1 MDLIGRTIGKYTI
14 VSRLGIGG
22 MGVVYKGHRA
32 DLNHYAAI
40 KVLPEHLADSPDFQQ
55 RFEREAQA
63 IAQLNHPNIL
73 PIIDFGHEPDGPA
86 YFIAKLATRGSLA
99 TRLSPGR
106 PLPMPEVLY
115 FVEKIA
121 GALDHAHDRN
131 MLHRDIKP
139 SNVLLDDADWVLLAD
154 FGMVKIMSGTALTIS
169 DSLMGTPAYMAPE
182 QCRGETLDR
191 RADVYALGVAAF
203 EMATGRLPF
212 IAEMPTTVILKQ
224 INEVPP
230 APQHINAAIPDMAA
244 YVILKA
250 LAKRPA
256 DRFATAGEFAL
267 ALAQAIGMP
276 SAIARTTRPIVE
288 EEPAP
293 PPITPPAPDLPPLD
307 NIDSHIT
314 KDFVGREAEL
324 AYYLDRLTTQHLAI
338 ITGMPGIGKTT
349 LALQL
354 AQRFAGSS
362 STFAHAFHEGEGA
375 EVIVWELAKFLA
387 WHEQQDLWGMLR
399 GAQQTGSKPPPIEVL
414 FDHVLHL
421 LRGRRYLLILDNF
434 QYIEHDPLMDKLLE
448 RLRALLASGEVS
460 VIIAS
465 QRKPAFAST
474 SDYAVLTGLGSADA
488 IRLLAQR
495 GISLSPEVTDQLYRL
510 TEGNPQLLTL
520 AVGALHGA
528 EDPERLVRHVAESE
542 NIEHYLMTAI
552 DQRLNEEERAIM
564 SAVSVFQGYA
574 ATRDAIEAA
583 LEDSTRIAGS
593 IKRLLSDL
601 RSRYLLLE
609 SDSAAGK
616 AYAQHETVRGFY
628 YALLNRRER
637 LALHR
642 RAASYFDT
650 EAPDAL
656 QAARHFDLALEHER
670 AAQLATAD
678 VWGAINRG
686 QAQNLRALL
695 DQLMGRSLSPI
706 ALAAVHV
713 TRGQTCAF
721 LGDRAI
727 AQESFHT
734 ALAKLEAVPSDKT
747 VKVWQARA
755 HLGLADVVQ
764 DEALPEAV
772 TWLQR
777 GLKTVAGLNVL
788 EEAIMHI
795 QLGSVQVGMANYAEA
810 QRETE
815 EGLRLLP
822 PNEALTSATLTSDA
836 LTSDAHWRAVG
847 LMDLGIVYWKRG
859 EVQRGTEFYQQA
871 LKIYDQAQDLWGMIP
886 VQLDLGIEFD
896 RAGQWPEA
904 VKMYQ
909 AALDQANRLGAARF
923 QMMLELAFGIINTKQ
938 GLDDLAQA
946 HLLRC
951 IELARTRTFNEAL
964 LAGLSSLADLHI
976 RRQEWDTAEQALN
989 EAEPLALSMDAKYQ
1003 LTEVWRSRAS
1013 IALARGQIDQA
1024 HETIEKTIDLCRDL
1038 ELKTDEGMCWR
1049 VLGQVFAASDRLDQA
1064 NDAFARSLGLVQ
1076 DDGYEVART
1085 QLEWGR
1091 ALLDTNHD
1099 RATSL
1104 LHEARNT
1111 FERLGAQRDVTAS
1124 SPV

>member
-1 MDLIGRTIGKYTI
+1 MDLSGRTIGKYTI

-22 MGVVYKGHRA
+22 MGVVYKGYRA

-40 KVLPEHLADSPDFQQ
+40 KVLPEHLADSLDFQQ

-73 PIIDFGHEPDGPA
+73 PIIDYGHEADGLA
-86 YFIAKLATRGSLA
+86 YFITKLATRGSLA
-99 TRLSPGR
+99 TRLGC

-121 GALDHAHDRN
+121 GALDHAHDHN

-139 SNVLLDDADWVLLAD
+139 SNVLLDEGDWVLLAD
-154 FGMVKIMSGTALTIS
+154 FGMVKIISGAALTIS
-169 DSLMGTPAYMAPE
+169 DSIMGTPAYMAPE
-182 QCRGETLDR
+182 QCRGESLDR
-191 RADVYALGVAAF
+191 RTDVYALGVAAF

-212 IAEMPTTVILKQ
+212 IADMPTTMILKQ
-224 INEVPP
+224 INEAPP
-230 APQHINAAIPDMAA
+230 EPQQINTAIPELASQ
-244 YVILKA
+244 VILKA
-250 LAKRPA
+250 LAKSPA
-256 DRFATAGEFAL
+256 DRFATAGELAL
-267 ALAQAIGMP
+267 ALAQAIGLP
-276 SAIARTTRPIVE
+276 SAIARTTRPIIE
-288 EEPAP
+288 EKPAP
-293 PPITPPAPDLPPLD
+293 SPVTPSASDLPPID
-307 NIDSHIT
+307 TIDSHIT

-338 ITGMPGIGKTT
+338 ITGMPGVGKTT

-354 AQRFAGSS
+354 AQRFAGSGG
-362 STFAHAFHEGEGA
+362 TFTHAFHDGEGA

-387 WHEQQDLWGMLR
+387 WHEQQDLWSMLR
-399 GAQQTGSKPPPIEVL
+399 GSQQTGSKPPPIEVL

-421 LRGRRYLLILDNF
+421 LRGHKYLLILDNF
-434 QYIEHDPLMDKLLE
+434 HYIEHDPLMGQLLE
-448 RLRALLASGEVS
+448 RLRMLLASGEVS

-495 GISLSPEVTDQLYRL
+495 GITLSPEVTEQLYRL

-520 AVGALHGA
+520 AIGALHGVD
-528 EDPERLVRHVAESE
+528 DPARLVRRVAESE

-583 LEDSTRIAGS
+583 LEDNARISGS

-609 SDSAAGK
+609 NDAATGK
-616 AYAQHETVRGFY
+616 AYVQHETVRAFY

-637 LALHR
+637 LTLHR
-642 RAASYFDT
+642 RAASYYDT

-656 QAARHFDLALEHER
+656 QAARHYDLALEHER
-670 AAQLATAD
+670 AAQLATSD

-695 DQLMGRSLSPI
+695 DQLLGRSINPI
-706 ALAAVHV
+706 AWAAVHV
-713 TRGQTCAF
+713 TRGHVCAF
-721 LGDRAI
+721 LGDRAT
-727 AQESFHT
+727 AQESFHM
-734 ALAKLEAVPSDKT
+734 ALARLEALPNDKT
-747 VKVWQARA
+747 VKIWQA
-755 HLGLADVVQ
+755 HGFLGLADVVQ

-772 TWLQR
+772 KWLQR
-777 GLKTVAGLNVL
+777 GLETMAGLNL
-788 EEAIMHI
+788 PEEAILHI

-822 PNEALTSATLTSDA
+822 PSEALTSA
-836 LTSDAHWRAVG
+836 AHWRAVG
-847 LMDLGIVYWKRG
+847 LMDLGIIYWKRG
-859 EVQRGTEFYQQA
+859 EVQRGAHFYQQA
-871 LKIYDQAQDLWGMIP
+871 LEIYQQVNDYWGMIP

-896 RAGQWPEA
+896 RAGQWPRA
-904 VKMYQ
+904 ADLYQ
-909 AALDQANRLGAARF
+909 AALNEANRLGAARY
-923 QMMLELAFGIINTKQ
+923 QMMLELAFGIIRTKQ
-938 GLDDLAQA
+938 GLDDLAEA
-946 HLLRC
+946 HLARC
-951 IELARTRTFNEAL
+951 IELARTRTFKEAL
-964 LAGLSSLADLHI
+964 MAALSSLADLRI
-976 RRQEWDTAEQALN
+976 RRQEWNMAEQAVN

-1024 HETIEKTIDLCRDL
+1024 CATIEKTIALCRDL
-1038 ELKTDEGMCWR
+1038 ELKIDEGMCWR
-1049 VLGQVFAASDRLDQA
+1049 GLGQVFTASGQLDRA
-1064 NDAFARSLGLVQ
+1064 VDAFTRSLQLLQ
-1076 DDGYEVART
+1076 DDGYEVAR
-1085 QLEWGR
+1085 
-1091 ALLDTNHD
+1091 
-1099 RATSL
+1099 
-1104 LHEARNT
+1104 
-1111 FERLGAQRDVTAS
+1111 
-1124 SPV
+1124 

>member
-73 PIIDFGHEPDGPA
+73 PIIDFGHETDGPV

-139 SNVLLDDADWVLLAD
+139 SNVLLDEDDWVLLAD

-182 QCRGETLDR
+182 QCRGESLDR

-276 SAIARTTRPIVE
+276 NAIARTTRPVVE

-324 AYYLDRLTTQHLAI
+324 AYYLDRLSMQHLAI
-338 ITGMPGIGKTT
+338 ITGMPGVGKTT

-362 STFAHAFHEGEGA
+362 NTFAHAFHEGEGA

-421 LRGRRYLLILDNF
+421 LRGRQYLLILDNF
-434 QYIEHDPLMDKLLE
+434 HYIEHDPLMGKLLE
-448 RLRALLASGEVS
+448 RLRTLLASGEVS

-465 QRKPAFAST
+465 QRRPAFAST
-474 SDYAVLTGLGSADA
+474 SDYAVLSGLGSADA

-495 GISLSPEVTDQLYRL
+495 GITLSPEVTEQLYRL

-593 IKRLLSDL
+593 IKRLLTDL
-601 RSRYLLLE
+601 RGRYLLLE
-609 SDSAAGK
+609 SDSKAGK
-616 AYAQHETVRGFY
+616 AYAQHETVRTFY

-670 AAQLATAD
+670 AARLATSD

-686 QAQNLRALL
+686 QAQYLRALL
-695 DQLMGRSLSPI
+695 DQLTGRTLSPI
-706 ALAAVHV
+706 DLAAVHV
-713 TRGQTCAF
+713 TRGQVCAF

-727 AQESFHT
+727 AQESYHT
-734 ALAKLEAVPSDKT
+734 ALAKLEMLPSDKA

-772 TWLQR
+772 KWLQR
-777 GLKTVAGLNVL
+777 GLETVAGLNVL
-788 EEAIMHI
+788 EEAILHI
-795 QLGSVQVGMANYAEA
+795 QLGSVQVGMANYVEA

-822 PNEALTSATLTSDA
+822 PNEALTSDA

-871 LKIYDQAQDLWGMIP
+871 LKIYKQAKGLWGMIP

-896 RAGQWPEA
+896 RAGQWPQA
-904 VKMYQ
+904 VGMYQ
-909 AALDQANRLGAARF
+909 AALDEANRLGAARF
-923 QMMLELAFGIINTKQ
+923 QMMLELAFGIISTKQ

-964 LAGLSSLADLHI
+964 LAGLSSLADLQI
-976 RRQEWDTAEQALN
+976 RRQEWDAAERAVN

-1003 LTEVWRSRAS
+1003 LAEVWRSRAL
-1013 IALARGQIDQA
+1013 IALAHGQIDQA
-1024 HETIEKTIDLCRDL
+1024 RETIEKTITLCRDL
-1038 ELKTDEGMCWR
+1038 ELKTDEGMCYR
-1049 VLGQVFAASDRLDQA
+1049 VLGQVLGASGQLEQA
-1064 NDAFARSLGLVQ
+1064 NDAFTRSVELMQ

-1085 QLEWGR
+1085 QIEWGK
-1091 ALLDTNHD
+1091 ALLATNYD
-1099 RATSL
+1099 QAASLLREARAT
-1104 LHEARNT
+1104 
-1111 FERLGAQRDVTAS
+1111 FEHLGAQRDVTAS

>member
-1 MDLIGRTIGKYTI
+1 MELIGRTIGKYQI
-14 VSRLGIGG
+14 VSLLGRGG

-32 DLNHYAAI
+32 DLNHSAAI
-40 KVLPEHLADSPDFQQ
+40 KILPEHLADSPDFQQ
-55 RFEREAQA
+55 RFVREAQA

-73 PIIDFGHEPDGPA
+73 PIIDYGHETDGLA
-86 YFIAKLATRGSLA
+86 YFITKLATRGSLT
-99 TRLSPGR
+99 TRLGR

-121 GALDHAHDRN
+121 SALDHAHDHN

-139 SNVLLDDADWVLLAD
+139 SNVLLDEDDWVLLAD
-154 FGMVKIMSGTALTIS
+154 FGMVKIMSGAALTIS
-169 DSLMGTPAYMAPE
+169 DSIMGTPAYMAPE

-191 RADVYALGVAAF
+191 RADVYGLGVAAF

-230 APQHINAAIPDMAA
+230 APQDINTAIPDMAA

-267 ALAQAIGMP
+267 ALAQTIGMP

-288 EEPAP
+288 EEPEPA
-293 PPITPPAPDLPPLD
+293 PITPPAPDLPPLD
-307 NIDSHIT
+307 TIDSHIT

-324 AYYLDRLTTQHLAI
+324 AYYLDRLTMQHLAI
-338 ITGMPGIGKTT
+338 ITGMPGVGKTT

-354 AQRFAGSS
+354 AQRFAGSR

-387 WHEQQDLWGMLR
+387 WHEQQDLWSMLR

-421 LRGRRYLLILDNF
+421 LRGRKYLLILDNF
-434 QYIEHDPLMDKLLE
+434 HYIEHDPLMGKLLE
-448 RLRALLASGEVS
+448 KFRTLLASGEMS

-474 SDYAVLTGLGSADA
+474 NDYAVLTGLGSADA

-495 GISLSPEVTDQLYRL
+495 GITLNPEATEKLYRL

-520 AVGALHGA
+520 AVGALHGVD
-528 EDPERLVRHVAESE
+528 DPARLMRHVAESE
-542 NIEHYLMTAI
+542 DIEHYLMTAI

-564 SAVSVFQGYA
+564 SAVSAFLGYP

-583 LEDSTRIAGS
+583 LEDSVRITGS

-616 AYAQHETVRGFY
+616 AYAQHETVRAFY

-656 QAARHFDLALEHER
+656 QAARHYDLALEHER
-670 AAQLATAD
+670 AAQLAASD

-686 QAQNLRALL
+686 QAQSLRALL
-695 DQLMGRSLSPI
+695 DQLSGRVLNPI
-706 ALAAVHV
+706 DMAAVHV
-713 TRGQTCAF
+713 TRGQVCAF
-721 LGDRAI
+721 LGEGRI
-727 AQESFHT
+727 AQESYQA
-734 ALAKLEAVPSDKT
+734 ALSQLETLPGDPA

-755 HLGLADVVQ
+755 CLELGVLLEYEDPQAALKWFTRGLEFPGKADV
-764 DEALPEAV
+764 PEA
-772 TWLQR
+772 
-777 GLKTVAGLNVL
+777 
-788 EEAIMHI
+788 AILHI
-795 QLGSVQVGMANYAEA
+795 RIGSVQLALGHYAEA

-815 EGLRLLP
+815 LGVSQ
-822 PNEALTSATLTSDA
+822 LTRRID
-836 LTSDAHWRAVG
+836 HWQAG
-847 LMDLGIVYWKRG
+847 ALMDLGILYWKQG
-859 EVQRGTEFYQQA
+859 NPQRGADCYRQA
-871 LKIYDQAQDLWGMIP
+871 LAAYEAISDYWGMAQ
-886 VQLDLGIEFD
+886 VQLNLGIEFD
-896 RAGQWPEA
+896 RSGQWA
-904 VKMYQ
+904 H
-909 AALDQANRLGAARF
+909 AAEMFQSALAWADRLGAVRLQTIVELACGILSTKRADDAGACTHLTRS
-923 QMMLELAFGIINTKQ
+923 LELARNHNLKLYIIS
-938 GLDDLAQA
+938 AQ
-946 HLLRC
+946 
-951 IELARTRTFNEAL
+951 
-964 LAGLSSLADLHI
+964 SSLADWLI
-976 RRQEWDTAEQALN
+976 RVSEWAAATSALA
-989 EAEPLALSMDAKYQ
+989 EAEALALEVDAQDQ
-1003 LTEVWRSRAS
+1003 LPEIYRSRAS
-1013 IALARGQIDQA
+1013 IYLAHEQIDQA
-1024 HETIEKTIDLCRDL
+1024 RETIGKTITLCHDL
-1038 ELKTDEGMCWR
+1038 ELKIDEGMAWR
-1049 VLGQVFAASDRLDQA
+1049 ILGQALGASGQIEQA
-1064 NDAFARSLGLVQ
+1064 REAFEHSLALVQ

-1085 QLEWGR
+1085 QAEWGWALLNSDSDVEYGR
-1091 ALLDTNHD
+1091 ALVN
-1099 RATSL
+1099 
-1104 LHEARNT
+1104 EARAT
-1111 FERLGAQRDVTAS
+1111 FERLGAPREVTAS
-1124 SPV
+1124 TLV